1 MRAGSEGDGAPF
13 EGRHG
18 GLVGREAELAALER
32 ALAARR
38 LVTVVGAAG
47 VGKSH
52 LAMAAADRRDRVVPG
67 AGTVKV
73 RWHDGIPAAPSALA
87 ARILRALDSAV
98 EPSVEPS
105 ELSGGP
111 SRVEPSG
118 PPGRSSAAEPSGR
131 SSPVE
136 PSGPLSPVEPS
147 APPPPAGG
155 PLLVLD
161 DVDPVHAE
169 CTRLVQSLLMRLPD
183 LRVLVT
189 ARRPLGLGDEHVL
202 RLAPLPVGD
211 PAHSANP
218 SPAAELFLAR
228 ATPGRPDA
236 VAELGA
242 VERVCRLVEGV
253 PLAIE
258 LAAAQ
263 LGDTTMSELTERLE
277 TGLCWLAGAGSPVN
291 RHRSVRASIGAVH
304 ALCEPTVRTVWRCL
318 SVFAG
323 AFTEAAAGFVCEGLG
338 VDPDEVPPALAVLAA
353 TGVLQPQGEIG
364 TAREVRYRMAR
375 AARDFGRERLTASGE
390 TAVVRDRHARHCR
403 SVAVVA
409 ETLWN
414 SGLQRQAAQLVLDE
428 NADLLGLMRRA
439 AHRPALAQAAVDSVL
454 HLWFWWA
461 AHGHAEEGAAHLL
474 RLLPLLPSEGPAKA
488 RAQWLA
494 AWLSTAA
501 DPTTARRLLDAAWP
515 AAVLAGDDALIGR
528 ISHAHGTLAW
538 QRHDLRAAAEHYRH
552 AAATIP
558 EHATAGP
565 PAVVSLAALAIVQ
578 THTDTEA
585 ALHTAR
591 RALAQPTARDDTWAR
606 ALAHYAR
613 ALADHRAG
621 RTGRARHRARRAL
634 AHLDPRLDAP
644 QAHRALRRL
653 LDHVEPTGPATGA
666 DTAPRLRPPSL
677 PTQRSTAE
685 DPVRR

>member
-1 MRAGSEGDGAPF
+1 MTGGADVWAGSEGDGALF

-32 ALAARR
+32 ALAGSR

-47 VGKSH
+47 VGKSR
-52 LAMAAADRRDRVVPG
+52 LAMAAAGRRDLAPWS
-67 AGTVKV
+67 GTVKV
-73 RWHDGIPAAPSALA
+73 RWHDGVPVDPSALA
-87 ARILRALDSAV
+87 ARILRALGSAAD
-98 EPSVEPS
+98 E
-105 ELSGGP
+105 
-111 SRVEPSG
+111 R
-118 PPGRSSAAEPSGR
+118 PGRPA
-131 SSPVE
+131 PVAL
-136 PSGPLSPVEPS
+136 P

-169 CTRLVQSLLMRLPD
+169 CTRLVQSLLMRLPA

-202 RLAPLPVGD
+202 RLAPLPAAD
-211 PAHSANP
+211 PADTTGP

-228 ATPGRPDA
+228 AAGRPDA
-236 VAELGA
+236 ATELGA
-242 VERVCRLVEGV
+242 VEQVCRLVEGV

-263 LGDTTMSELTERLE
+263 LGDTTLSELTARLE
-277 TGLCWLAGAGSPVN
+277 SGLCWLTGAGSPVN
-291 RHRSVRASIGAVH
+291 RHRSVRSSIGAVH
-304 ALCEPTVRTVWRCL
+304 ALCEPPVRTVWRCL

-323 AFTEAAAGFVCEGLG
+323 AFTETAAAFVCEGLG
-338 VDPDEVPPALAVLAA
+338 VDPDAVPPALAALAA
-353 TGVLQPQGEIG
+353 TGVLQPDGETG
-364 TAREVRYRMAR
+364 TAREVRHRMTR
-375 AARDFGRERLTASGE
+375 AARDFGRERLTAAGE
-390 TAVVRDRHARHCR
+390 TTVARDRHARHCR

-414 SGLQRQAAQLVLDE
+414 SGLQRQAARLVLDE
-428 NADLLGLMRRA
+428 HPDLLALVRRA
-439 AHRPALAQAAVDSVL
+439 TRHPALAEAAADSVL

-461 AHGHAEEGAAHLL
+461 AHGHAREGAAHLL
-474 RLLPLLPSEGPAKA
+474 RLLPLLPTEGAAKA

-501 DPTTARRLLDAAWP
+501 DPATAGRLLDAAWP
-515 AAVLAGDDALIGR
+515 TAVLAGDDALVGR

-538 QRHDLRAAAEHYRH
+538 QRHDLHTAAEHYRH

-558 EHATAGP
+558 EHAPAGP
-565 PAVVSLAALAIVQ
+565 PAAVSLAALAIVQ
-578 THTDTEA
+578 THTDTDA
-585 ALHTAR
+585 ALRTAR
-591 RALAQPTARDDTWAR
+591 RALARPTARDDTWAR

-653 LDHVEPTGPATGA
+653 LDDVDHPGRTGPDAA
-666 DTAPRLRPPSL
+666 RRLRPPSL
-677 PTQRSTAE
+677 PTQRSTAAE
-685 DPVRR
+685 DPVHR